1 MGYLL
6 LAILTATA
14 IFAGFR
20 VFPKWGADTFQVI
33 VINYAVAAGLG
44 WWLAGGWP
52 TFLRAWGDAW
62 LYTAMVVGSLFLY
75 LFHLM
80 ARSAQVNGLTVTTV
94 AAKLSMVLP
103 VLVFLIADPTDG
115 LSITKAAA
123 LVFALPAVVLASWK
137 ADEPFRLR
145 DARMPL
151 IIFFGGG
158 LIDLMF
164 GWFSGPEHMR
174 EPAFRYLFTTI
185 PFTMALFIGL
195 SMLGLK
201 RFRGVRLEDKKHR
214 PGATWACGLALG
226 FINFGSLYYLL
237 QAYSAVQLDRSA
249 ITPLINLGIVL
260 ASAAVA
266 RGVFREQLSARNA
279 LGLALGCAAMV
290 LLFFS

>member
-1 MGYLL
+1 MTYLF
-6 LAILTATA
+6 LAIITATA
-14 IFAGFR
+14 IFGGFR
-20 VFPKWGADTFQVI
+20 AFPKWGADTFRVI

-62 LYTAMVVGSLFLY
+62 LYTAVVVGSLFLY
-75 LFHLM
+75 LFHMM

-103 VLVFLIADPTDG
+103 VLVFLIADPDDG
-115 LSITKAAA
+115 LSWTKSAA
-123 LVFALPAVVLASWK
+123 LLCALPAVVLASWK
-137 ADEPFRLR
+137 GDEPFRLQ

-164 GWFSGPEHMR
+164 GWFSGDEHMR

-185 PFTMALFIGL
+185 PFTMALLIGGFML
-195 SMLGLK
+195 LREKFGVQKASMQAYNP
-201 RFRGVRLEDKKHR
+201 RV
-214 PGATWACGLALG
+214 TWACGVALG
-226 FINFGSLYYLL
+226 VINFGSLYYLL
-237 QAYSAVQLDRSA
+237 HAYSAVPLDRSA
-249 ITPLINLGIVL
+249 ITPLINLGVVL
-260 ASAAVA
+260 ASAMLA
-266 RGVFREQLSARNA
+266 RFAFKETLSRRNA
-279 LGLALGCAAMV
+279 IGLALGCAAML

>member
-1 MGYLL
+1 MIYLF

-20 VFPKWGADTFQVI
+20 AFPKWGADTFQVI
-33 VINYAVAAGLG
+33 VINYAVAAVLG

-52 TFLRAWGDAW
+52 TFQRAWGDAW
-62 LYTAMVVGSLFLY
+62 LTTAVAVGSLFLY
-75 LFHLM
+75 LFHMM

-103 VLVFLIADPTDG
+103 VLVFLIADPMDG
-115 LSITKAAA
+115 LSWTKAAA
-123 LVFALPAVVLASWK
+123 LVCSLPAVVLASWK
-137 ADEPFRLR
+137 GDETFHLR

-164 GWFSGPEHMR
+164 GWYSGDEHMR

-185 PFTMALFIGL
+185 PFTMALIIGSL
-195 SMLGLK
+195 MLLRQK
-201 RFRGVRLEDKKHR
+201 FRAPSEDATVHR
-214 PGATWACGLALG
+214 PGVTWACGLGLG
-226 FINFGSLYYLL
+226 LINFASLYYLL
-237 QAYSAVQLDRSA
+237 HAYSAVALDRSA
-249 ITPLINLGIVL
+249 ITPLINLGVVL
-260 ASAAVA
+260 ASAMVA
-266 RGVFREQLSARNA
+266 RFFFGEKLSRRNA
-279 LGLALGCAAMV
+279 FGLILGCVAML